1 MSILFLTGATVTF
14 RPLLDHI
21 VEPKF
26 LQFLQGKG
34 FNQISI
40 QYGNEIASGKNVSK
54 EYFSELLSRN
64 GVVEQL
70 DLQITNETND
80 KSITTLANDKLKLT
94 VFPFASDIASH
105 IEVASLVVSHGGTGS
120 ILDALRLEKPLLVV
134 TNDLLMD
141 NHQVEVAEQF
151 EKEHHLKSFTCKD
164 LANGDLEKA
173 IEEFKSGNLIFNT
186 LEQPPK
192 GILLSLISQEVAK

>member
-21 VEPKF
+21 VEPRF
-26 LQFLQGKG
+26 LQFLQKQG
-34 FNQISI
+34 FHKVSI
-40 QYGNEIASGKNVSK
+40 QYGNEIVNGKHVSK
-54 EYFSELLSRN
+54 EYFSELLSKN
-64 GVVEQL
+64 GVMEQL

-80 KSITTLANDKLKLT
+80 KSVTTLANSTLTLT

-105 IEVASLVVSHGGTGS
+105 VKGADLVVSHGGTGS

-151 EKEHHLKSFTCKD
+151 ELENYLKSFTCKQ
-164 LANGDLEKA
+164 LAQGGLETA
-173 IEEFKSGNLIFNT
+173 IEQFKSGE
-186 LEQPPK
+186 LEFKILEKPAT
-192 GILLSLISQEVAK
+192 GILLSLIAQVVPQ